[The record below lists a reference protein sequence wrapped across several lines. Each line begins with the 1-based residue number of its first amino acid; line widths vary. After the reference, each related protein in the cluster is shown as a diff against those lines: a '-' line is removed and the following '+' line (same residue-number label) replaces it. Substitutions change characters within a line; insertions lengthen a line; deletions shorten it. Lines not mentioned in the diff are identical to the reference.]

1 MATGAVRGH
10 DGGEQR
16 APRVFISYSW
26 DSNEHKRWVI
36 EFATQLRN
44 NLVDVILD
52 YWQLRMGMDATKF
65 MTQSIDDSDFVLA
78 ICTPKYVEKSRRPKG
93 GVRFENTI
101 ISGELID
108 NMDTEKFIPVLREGS
123 WDAISVPLWIKSRQ
137 GADLSAS
144 PYDKLEFQKLVATLH
159 GQHPAPPPLGAK
171 PDSANTDL
179 IPANQP
185 EIRTLPLDRP
195 FRISSLAISS
205 LKEHLGPKEQELLC
219 VQHEEDGANACTRA
233 DESIWNRRQTGL

>member
-16 APRVFISYSW
+16 APRVFISYSY
-26 DSNEHKRWVI
+26 SNEHKRWVI

-171 PDSANTDL
+171 PGLCEHGSDSGQT
-179 IPANQP
+179 NQKY
-185 EIRTLPLDRP
+185 ERSLSDRP

-219 VQHEEDGANACTRA
+219 VQHEDDWRERLYPC
-233 DESIWNRRQTGL
+233 